1 MNMLQHL
8 QKGDF
13 VDFIDVAKPKQAGS
27 VATWHILITEPN
39 REETASRGLASRGF
53 APYLPV
59 VYKQIKA
66 GQNRKRDVPR
76 AMFTCY
82 LFLPVP
88 VGTKPWDRI
97 RAVPGVFD
105 LLTVNAETEG
115 ARRGQRVFATLPEDA
130 MAAIRKREQSIEAIR
145 QGKIAE
151 RVSGREFEIGQSV
164 SVPVGQFDQLA
175 GKISQVLGKNVEVLL
190 EMEFM
195 GRKSITVSA
204 GKLVA
209 QE

>member
-1 MNMLQHL
+1 MLQHL

-13 VDFIDVAKPKQAGS
+13 VDFIDMAKPKQTGNDA
-27 VATWHILITEPN
+27 AWHILIAEPN

-59 VYKQIKA
+59 IYKQISA
-66 GQNRKRDVPR
+66 GRTKKRDVPR
-76 AMFTCY
+76 PMFTCY

-88 VGTKPWDRI
+88 IGAEPWDRI
-97 RAVPGVFD
+97 RSVPGVFD
-105 LLTVNAETEG
+105 LLTVNGETEVP
-115 ARRGQRVFATLPEDA
+115 RRGQRIFATLPEEA
-130 MAAIRKREQSIEAIR
+130 MTAIRKREQSIEAIR
-145 QGKIAE
+145 QGKIAA
-151 RVSGREFEIGQSV
+151 RVSGHKFEVGQDV
-164 SVPVGQFDQLA
+164 SVPVGQFDRLA

-195 GRKSITVSA
+195 GRKAITVSA
-204 GKLVA
+204 GKVMS